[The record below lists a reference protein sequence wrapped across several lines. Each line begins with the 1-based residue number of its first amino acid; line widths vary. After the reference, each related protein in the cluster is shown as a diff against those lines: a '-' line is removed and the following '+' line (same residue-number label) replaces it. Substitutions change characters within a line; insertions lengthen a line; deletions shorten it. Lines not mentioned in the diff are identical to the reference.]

1 MARMAAYF
9 WGSAVALESCDWA
22 ETIAGRTG
30 TTHSGRQ
37 PECFAAAGQL
47 GNGCSEA
54 PRGVSHEKRETSG
67 GSDCRVKE
75 VRIHGRGGQGS
86 VVMAELVAR
95 AAFEDGK
102 EAQAFPYLG
111 GGGERRGAPVQAF
124 VRIGDQPIRLRCKV
138 HHPGYVIV
146 QDATLAE
153 VVDLRE
159 GLLKGAIVIVNT
171 EQPAESFPW
180 AAGLQVYTVPA
191 SRIAMEVFGRPLVNS
206 AMMGAF
212 AATGEV
218 SLEGV
223 RTAWRERFPGKV
235 GEQNIKAAEMA
246 YVHLREATAA
256 PASKQERAQ

>member
-1 MARMAAYF
+1 M
-9 WGSAVALESCDWA
+9 
-22 ETIAGRTG
+22 
-30 TTHSGRQ
+30 
-37 PECFAAAGQL
+37 
-47 GNGCSEA
+47 
-54 PRGVSHEKRETSG
+54 
-67 GSDCRVKE
+67 KE

-86 VVMAELVAR
+86 VVMAELIAR

-124 VRIGDQPIRLRCKV
+124 VRVSEQPIRLRCKV

-146 QDATLAE
+146 QDDTLAE
-153 VVDLRE
+153 VVNLRE
-159 GLLKGAIVIVNT
+159 GLLPGAIVIVNSES
-171 EQPAESFPW
+171 EQPAGSYAW
-180 AAGLQVYTVPA
+180 AEGLEVHTVPA
-191 SRIAMEVFGRPLVNS
+191 SRIALEVFGRPLVNS

-218 SLEGV
+218 SMEGV

-246 YVHLREATAA
+246 YAYIREQA
-256 PASKQERAQ
+256 PAQEQAK